1 MGPGEVWRRRFEGRD
16 RSIGA
21 MMDGYVGITL
31 ERMIPEPY
39 MKKERDIHAARKST
53 YQLGRANNKV
63 LWRAEYVQQ

>member
-1 MGPGEVWRRRFEGRD
+1 
-16 RSIGA
+16 

-39 MKKERDIHAARKST
+39 MKKERVIHAARKST